1 MITWIKGAWRANIN
15 IRAWVIV
22 VGLALVPYT
31 VHAIAV
37 SALSSLTGANSAL
50 GDLFVVVDISEAAAG
65 DRTKNITRDELAVGL
80 ALATS
85 NLVVVAE
92 IDTESELETVSNIT
106 NILRETEIDASSELL
121 AIMDDETGTGLLVFG
136 TEPVFTTTI
145 QLPASDTPTVD
156 ANGEIALDTD
166 VTGHT
171 DFLIFRGGDAA
182 EDKLIIAIPRD
193 QLNTTDGHVIAYN
206 ATDDE
211 FEMVAASAGS
221 GDITDVFECATG
233 DCASITIAAT
243 DLLNMSGSDASTTT
257 EGLILPQHATACAGG
272 TAEGQVCWEAD
283 QNALFIGNGATLTEV
298 GTGGGHAS
306 ITDNGNTEAML
317 ISADEEITLPL
328 QPCFL
333 AYNSVVD
340 SNKTG
345 QSATYTLDFDT
356 EVFDR
361 GSNFAS
367 DTFTAPVTGLYLLTT
382 TVNVSGITTAADTG
396 LIQIV
401 TTARSYRGTQMN
413 DAGNYHTVM
422 SWQVTTVA
430 DMSATDTATVT
441 IAGTGESSEVW
452 DIAANAG
459 NMITRFSGCLLA

>member
-1 MITWIKGAWRANIN
+1 MITWIKGLWRANIN

-37 SALSSLTGANSAL
+37 SALTALTGANTAL

-92 IDTESELETVSNIT
+92 IDTESELETVSNVT

-121 AIMDDETGTGLLVFG
+121 AIMDDETGTGLLVFA

-145 QLPASDTPTVD
+145 QLPTSDTPTVD
-156 ANGEIALDTD
+156 AAGEIALDTD

-171 DFLIFRGGDAA
+171 DFLIFRGGDAT

-221 GDITDVFECATG
+221 GDVTDVFACATG
-233 DCASITIAAT
+233 DCASITMDAT
-243 DLLNMSGSDASTTT
+243 DLLNMSGVDSSTTT
-257 EGLILPQHATACAGG
+257 EGLILPQHATACATGF
-272 TAEGQVCWEAD
+272 AEGQVCWEAD
-283 QNALFIGNGATLTEV
+283 ADELFIGDGAAFVSIGKPQPSFSVHKNGSAQTVSTSTFTEV
-298 GTGGGHAS
+298 TWA
-306 ITDNGNTEAML
+306 TEL
-317 ISADEEITLPL
+317 FDT
-328 QPCFL
+328 
-333 AYNSVVD
+333 NS
-340 SNKTG
+340 
-345 QSATYTLDFDT
+345 DFDLT
-356 EVFDR
+356 GER
-361 GSNFAS
+361 
-367 DTFTAPVTGLYLLTT
+367 FTPTVAGKYLLTAALQYSSPIDNQQILISVYKNGSEFKRGGIQGGSST
-382 TVNVSGITTAADTG
+382 TSTGAGVTAVVDANGSTDYFEIFTRHVNGGDDDVDGSSV
-396 LIQIV
+396 V
-401 TTARSYRGTQMN
+401 TYFMGMRIGS
-413 DAGNYHTVM
+413 
-422 SWQVTTVA
+422 
-430 DMSATDTATVT
+430 
-441 IAGTGESSEVW
+441 
-452 DIAANAG
+452 
-459 NMITRFSGCLLA
+459 